1 MNLYELSAAYQEIQ
15 TMIED
20 GQDGLEDTLESLN
33 DAIED
38 KAVGYAKVIRNL
50 EAQSNAIKEE
60 EKRLAERR
68 KSLENNIKRMKASL
82 EETMVHNDKKR
93 IKTDLFTFNIQKNP
107 PSIKVIDENLI
118 PKRFYVEQQ
127 PKLDRRSLINE
138 LKENEM
144 PGVELTQGESLR
156 IR

>member
-15 TMIED
+15 AMIED

-50 EAQSNAIKEE
+50 EAQSNAIRGE

-68 KSLENNIKRMKASL
+68 KSLDNNIKRMKMSL
-82 EETMVHNDKKR
+82 EETMIHNDKKR

-107 PSIKVIDENLI
+107 PSIKVIDEDLI

-144 PGVELTQGESLR
+144 PGVELTQGEGLR